1 MWGRASALLTTAI
14 RRAQALRTSNVI
26 GVDVRRREALPLIQ
40 ALLLPA
46 GLAAAPAAATVTAP

>member
-26 GVDVRRREALPLIQ
+26 GVDVRRREALPHMQ
-40 ALLLPA
+40 ALLPA
-46 GLAAAPAAATVTAP
+46 GLAVAPAAATVTAP